1 MLLDMRLLVF
11 ATLGR
16 KAEKQIM
23 TEKTKQAIRDND
35 YTVKFADYGTIQK
48 KNYTRSYYREED
60 QKQIDEFIKL
70 KGFKKITETKEEY
83 TIEIVPSTK
92 GIKEYEKMLNEQE
105 KSQHKNIA
113 KVASQLKSKINK
125 IK

>member
-11 ATLGR
+11 ATLGK
-16 KAEKQIM
+16 KAEKRIM

-48 KNYTRSYYREED
+48 KNYTKSYYPEEE
-60 QKQIDEFIKL
+60 QRQIDEFIKS

-105 KSQHKNIA
+105 QSQYKNIA
-113 KVASQLKSKINK
+113 KVASQLKSKIK
-125 IK
+125 

>member
-11 ATLGR
+11 ATLGK

-23 TEKTKQAIRDND
+23 TEKTKQAIRNND
-35 YTVKFADYGTIQK
+35 YAVKFADYGTIQK
-48 KNYTRSYYREED
+48 KNYTKSYYPEEE
-60 QKQIDEFIKL
+60 QRQIDEFIKV

-83 TIEIVPSTK
+83 TIEIVPSAK

-105 KSQHKNIA
+105 QSQYRNIA
-113 KVASQLKSKINK
+113 KVASQLKSKIK
-125 IK
+125 

>member
-11 ATLGR
+11 ATLGK
-16 KAEKQIM
+16 KAEKRIM

-48 KNYTRSYYREED
+48 KNYTKSYYSEED
-60 QKQIDEFIKL
+60 QKQIDEFIKS

-105 KSQHKNIA
+105 QSQHKNIS
-113 KVASQLKSKINK
+113 KVASQ
-125 IK
+125 IKDKMK

>member
-11 ATLGR
+11 ATLGK
-16 KAEKQIM
+16 KAEKRIM

-35 YTVKFADYGTIQK
+35 YTIKLADYGTIQK
-48 KNYTRSYYREED
+48 KNYTKSYYPEEE
-60 QKQIDEFIKL
+60 QRQIDEFIKA

-83 TIEIVPSTK
+83 TIEIVPSVK
-92 GIKEYEKMLNEQE
+92 GTKEYEKMLNEQE
-105 KSQHKNIA
+105 QSQHKNIS
-113 KVASQLKSKINK
+113 KVASQIKDK

>member
-11 ATLGR
+11 ATLGK

-23 TEKTKQAIRDND
+23 TEKTKQAKRDND

-48 KNYTRSYYREED
+48 KNYTKSYYPEEE
-60 QKQIDEFIKL
+60 QRQIDEFIKS
-70 KGFKKITETKEEY
+70 KGFKNITETKEEY
-83 TIEIVPSTK
+83 TIEIVPSAK

-105 KSQHKNIA
+105 QSQYRNIA
-113 KVASQLKSKINK
+113 KVASQLKSKIK
-125 IK
+125 